1 MEKAEKLK
9 AEANNLFKEKKYVE
23 ASSKYFAAVSAIRVN
38 TELAA
43 TKQAKDAEMAC
54 RSNIAMCK
62 LNLEEYD

>member
-1 MEKAEKLK
+1 MDRAEKLK
-9 AEANNLFKEKKYVE
+9 GEANNLFKEKNYVE
-23 ASSKYFAAVSAIRVN
+23 ASSKYFAAVNAIRVN

-43 TKQAKDAEMAC
+43 TKQAKEAEMAC